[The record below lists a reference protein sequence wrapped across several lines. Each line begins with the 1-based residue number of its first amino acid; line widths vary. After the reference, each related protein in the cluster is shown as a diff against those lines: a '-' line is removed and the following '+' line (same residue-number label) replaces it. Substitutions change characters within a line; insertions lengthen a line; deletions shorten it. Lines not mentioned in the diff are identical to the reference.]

1 MEDGGFYYGEWTLD
15 QKNRHG
21 RGIIIYE
28 NHSKYVG
35 QWSNDKPNGKGKFFL
50 DESNYYEGS
59 FLDGKFNGQGKLIE
73 NGSIKME
80 LNVEKVNLNG
90 IMVQYMK
97 VNLIIIK

>member
-28 NHSKYVG
+28 NHSKYIG

-73 NGSIKME
+73 NGSNKIGNFFNINIFTKE
-80 LNVEKVNLNG
+80 NLKK
-90 IMVQYMK
+90 ISK
-97 VNLIIIK
+97 KE